1 MVTAAKADDT
11 DFDLGL
17 LGLKMQVQSFLL
29 IFFCLWGFLFLYFIL
44 DKVVSSVVLCFGKLL
59 FDSPFVVCT
68 MHFDF

>member
-29 IFFCLWGFLFLYFIL
+29 IFLSVGVLISLFYFGQGCI
-44 DKVVSSVVLCFGKLL
+44 FGCVM
-59 FDSPFVVCT
+59 FWEVTF
-68 MHFDF
+68 

>member
-29 IFFCLWGFLFLYFIL
+29 IFLSVGVLISLFYFGHGCI
-44 DKVVSSVVLCFGKLL
+44 FGCVM
-59 FDSPFVVCT
+59 FWEVTF
-68 MHFDF
+68 

>member
-29 IFFCLWGFLFLYFIL
+29 IFFVCGGSYFFIL
-44 DKVVSSVVLCFGKLL
+44 FWTRLYLRLCYVLGSYFLTL
-59 FDSPFVVCT
+59 PL
-68 MHFDF
+68 